1 MTRYLRELLAAKE
14 PAFSQAIHEF
24 ESATG
29 NRGVDIGL
37 STEIERQVQDVLRQL
52 GLDQRDST
60 PQEIYHAL
68 QALAQRHDE
77 FIGNITGRPNLA
89 NPQELSLVLG
99 EVLYHLDIDRQ
110 TWAIK
115 PSVMRRLLK
124 ANPPRVVMKKL
135 GYRSADSMIK
145 RENVAELLLG
155 ARMLE
160 SAAWMTR
167 LLKSYKKLTSSDF
180 ETRSIQIVAMR
191 PERWQGIEQQFM
203 RQKQHTIM
211 HSKELGAIG
220 VLSLQ
225 GKPRAGS
232 TTMTYLL
239 TLHYLNE
246 IKSYSSLFKL
256 KQVDSAFGELVAHTL
271 MHDPSDAADILGR
284 PIHWKSLRRHFAR
297 SGSGVPEAF
306 QPHVSDED
314 VAWTPAEDALYRL
327 EPALKFWQGLEYV
340 GLAAEHPI
348 SCNLL
353 DNTVSLVNGLEY
365 GHQATTHMQAALGNE
380 LLSRYLS
387 HKQLS
392 DHVIQQL
399 EPAGSDLGDLS
410 FIEGG
415 IIDEL

>member
-29 NRGVDIGL
+29 NKGVDIGL
-37 STEIERQVQDVLRQL
+37 STEIEQQTQAILRHL

-60 PQEIYHAL
+60 PQEVYHAL
-68 QALAQRHDE
+68 QALTKKHDE
-77 FIGNITGRPNLA
+77 FIQNITGRPNLA
-89 NPQELSLVLG
+89 DPQELAMVLG
-99 EVLYHLDIDRQ
+99 EVFYHLDTDRQ
-110 TWAIK
+110 VWAVK

-145 RENVAELLLG
+145 RESVAELLLG

-167 LLKSYKKLTSSDF
+167 LLKSYKKLSSSDF
-180 ETRSIQIVAMR
+180 ESRAIQIVAMR
-191 PERWQGIEQQFM
+191 PERWQGVEQQFM
-203 RQKQHTIM
+203 QQKHHTIM

-225 GKPRAGS
+225 GKIRAGS
-232 TTMTYLL
+232 TIMTYLL
-239 TLHYLNE
+239 AFHYLNE
-246 IKSYSSLFKL
+246 IKSYSSFFKL
-256 KQVDSAFGELVAHTL
+256 KQVDSAFGELVSRTL
-271 MHDPSDAADILGR
+271 MHDPSDAADVLGR
-284 PIHWKSLRRHFAR
+284 PVHWKSLRRHFAR
-297 SGSGVPEAF
+297 QGGGVPEAF

-314 VAWTPAEDALYRL
+314 VAWTAAEDALYRL

-340 GLAAEHPI
+340 GLDADRPV
-348 SCNLL
+348 SFNLL
-353 DNTVSLVNGLEY
+353 DNTVSLVNGVEF
-365 GHQATTHMQAALGNE
+365 GQQATSHMQAALGNE

-399 EPAGSDLGDLS
+399 EPAGSDLADLS